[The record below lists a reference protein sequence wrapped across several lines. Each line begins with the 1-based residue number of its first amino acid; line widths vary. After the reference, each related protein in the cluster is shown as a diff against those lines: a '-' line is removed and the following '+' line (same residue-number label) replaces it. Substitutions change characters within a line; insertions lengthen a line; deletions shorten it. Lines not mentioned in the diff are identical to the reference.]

1 MNQTISA
8 PRNDLEQLILDV
20 RSGQLDAEEFAKRIL
35 SEQVFLPVKDE
46 KHKIAGFQS
55 STKAEPLVIDDEDGN
70 RVMLLFSVPEQAKA
84 FLSDYPDYSG
94 GLVVEFSWVLRRMG
108 ADMGIALNPGN
119 EIGFDF
125 DAEMV
130 AMLISLLPEQAQ

>member
-1 MNQTISA
+1 MNQKSSE
-8 PRNDLEQLILDV
+8 PRNDLEQLIV
-20 RSGQLDAEEFAKRIL
+20 EVHSGQLDAEEFAKRIL

-84 FLSDYPDYSG
+84 LLSDYPDYSG

-108 ADMGIALNPGN
+108 HEMGIALNPGN

-130 AMLISLLPEQAQ
+130 AMLTSLLPEQAQ